1 MLYRVLTFSTGES
14 LALPLHGYRERKD
27 ALQAKSDR
35 DQAFGST
42 LEFGTLRVGQLSE
55 AFPVSELIE
64 DLGIHAISHTVV
76 EVALKGPE
84 IAKVEPAIVLP
95 GSRH

>member
-1 MLYRVLTFSTGES
+1 MLYRVLTFSTGETK
-14 LALPLHGYRERKD
+14 ALPLHAYHEQKD
-27 ALQAKSDR
+27 ARQAKSDR
-35 DQAFGST
+35 DQAFGAT

-64 DLGIHAISHTVV
+64 DLGIHAISHTVI
-76 EVALKGPE
+76 EVAIKGPE
-84 IAKVEPAIVLP
+84 IQRVEPSILVA